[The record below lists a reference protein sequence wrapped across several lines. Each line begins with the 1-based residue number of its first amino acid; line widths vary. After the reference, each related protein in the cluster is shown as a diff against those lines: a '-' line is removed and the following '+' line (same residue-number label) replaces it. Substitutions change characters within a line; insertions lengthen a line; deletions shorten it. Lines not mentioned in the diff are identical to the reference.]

1 MNEFAQEQKPRR
13 EETLRQAY
21 EEIQR
26 MPLGDR
32 EAEVKLALK
41 ALLVIRGS
49 ILLRETPE
57 ARSKALRRLYS
68 AIAKYVRASEAE
80 TLGAL
85 VNDVVGA
92 LSPDWTF
99 VSHPALGDSVRDI
112 YQESETAQ
120 RARQLLK
127 EETVPLVILMKQ
139 IYQKFV
145 APQEEAA
152 EEQEEQAESS

>member
-1 MNEFAQEQKPRR
+1 MNEFAPKETPHR

-49 ILLRETPE
+49 ISLPETPE
-57 ARSKALRRLYS
+57 ARNRTLRRLYP
-68 AIAKYVRASEAE
+68 AIVKYVRASEAE

-85 VNDVVGA
+85 INDVVGA

-99 VSHPALGDSVRDI
+99 VSHPALGEPIRDI

-139 IYQKFV
+139 IYQRFV
-145 APQEEAA
+145 SPQEAA
-152 EEQEEQAESS
+152 EEQKEQAELS